1 MVRHG
6 GKTSQRKLG
15 TDEGAFTRTRKPLER
30 TDASITT
37 ITNERIGQFIQKVSI
52 SYIVKVEF
60 FKSQIFVDRCQT
72 DLNFSAKM
80 TLDFLLKLTFLPV

>member
-15 TDEGAFTRTRKPLER
+15 TDEGAFTRTRKPFEG

-52 SYIVKVEF
+52 TYRVPQLAMVFLIWIFWILRKLLQCCIWT
-60 FKSQIFVDRCQT
+60 QIDP
-72 DLNFSAKM
+72 N
-80 TLDFLLKLTFLPV
+80 

>member
-15 TDEGAFTRTRKPLER
+15 TDEGAFTRPRKPFER

-37 ITNERIGQFIQKVSI
+37 ITNERIGQFIQKVSNA
-52 SYIVKVEF
+52 KVEF
-60 FKSQIFVDRCQT
+60 FKSIF
-72 DLNFSAKM
+72 FG
-80 TLDFLLKLTFLPV
+80 